1 MAKKDSILPVIALG
15 GIGLVAIYA
24 LSQYGG
30 SDDTTGT
37 GGWGGGTGTRSLT
50 PIVTETTETT
60 VPIGGGEYP
69 QIVLPSIPP
78 YEQPALP
85 EWLFAPPAPT
95 VTTAPPPT
103 PPAPTTKKEPEP
115 SPFGAGGGFGGGG
128 VGGRGGGEIITE
140 PVKSGFSLLGLTS
153 PFSLP
158 LSMSKI
164 VTSYIGGGGETKKAD
179 TVKLED
185 SWAGSVT
192 GITAGGKTS
201 PVTQTSGGSGGIPAE
216 GIQSFFYA
224 GKDYGAPAY
233 TTPAPGGGTT
243 YHYESGA
250 YQTVQQGQIVSAG
263 SAGSTTPPARY
274 SGQYYAAPGTAAG
287 GEKGRVYSKKAAQL
301 AGLI

>member
-1 MAKKDSILPVIALG
+1 MAKKKNSILPIIALG
-15 GIGLVAIYA
+15 GIGILGIYA

-37 GGWGGGTGTRSLT
+37 GGWTGGTGTRSLT
-50 PIVTETTETT
+50 PIVTETTETTET

-85 EWLFAPPAPT
+85 KWVFTPPAPPA
-95 VTTAPPPT
+95 VTAAPPPT
-103 PPAPTTKKEPEP
+103 TPAPTTKKEPAP

-128 VGGRGGGEIITE
+128 AGGRGGD
-140 PVKSGFSLLGLTS
+140 LG
-153 PFSLP
+153 
-158 LSMSKI
+158 
-164 VTSYIGGGGETKKAD
+164 
-179 TVKLED
+179 TVKLSE
-185 SWAGSVT
+185 SWVGSLT
-192 GITAGGKTS
+192 GITVYGETGSITYPVSLASGTPSPAGTG
-201 PVTQTSGGSGGIPAE
+201 GGIPAE
-216 GIQSFFYA
+216 AIQQFFSA

-250 YQTVQQGQIVSAG
+250 YQTVKKGQIVSAG
-263 SAGSTTPPARY
+263 SAGATTPPARY
-274 SGQYYAAPGTAAG
+274 SGQTYAAPGTAAG